1 MRGGDEGKAAMDKNT
16 RGAVVVCG
24 PDAGRSF
31 WQPVPANGYAEV
43 KVSPRD
49 GPGVRGFSAGV
60 QTIAPGGHV
69 REHAHGSEAELLFF
83 FAGTGRVEVDGEAH
97 PVAPGAMLYLGPGA
111 RHRIVNEGADELKMT
126 WMLTPGGLEDFFE
139 AIGRPRAPGEAAP
152 APFPRPENVA
162 EIERATVFAPG
173 AGD

>member
-1 MRGGDEGKAAMDKNT
+1 MDGKERGE

-24 PDAGRSF
+24 ADAGRSF

-43 KVSPRD
+43 KLSPRD
-49 GPGVRGFSAGV
+49 NPGVRGFSAGV

-69 REHAHGSEAELLFF
+69 REHAHAREAEILFF
-83 FAGTGRVEVDGEAH
+83 FAGTGRVEANGVAH
-97 PVAPGAMLYLGPGA
+97 RVEPGAMVFLGPGNA
-111 RHRIVNEGADELKMT
+111 HRIVNEGADELKMT

-139 AIGRPRAPGEAAP
+139 AVGRPRARGDAAP
-152 APFPRPENVA
+152 APFPRPENVE

-173 AGD
+173 SGS